1 MTASS
6 AHLSVSMPGARD
18 GATPVVLLHGSGGTE
33 QDLIPLG
40 RTLMPHSTLLAIRG
54 GLKWENGFA
63 CFRRFEDRRVDEVD
77 LRARAVVLAKFIA
90 EISGPES
97 ASKKPVVIGFSNGAI
112 MAAALVLMHPELFS
126 AAVLFRPL
134 PPQSDARDVHMH
146 GMPILILDGE
156 RDRRRMPGD
165 RQRLAERL
173 CQMGA
178 RVTHHV
184 LPVGHSITPEDIAIT
199 EDWLRARDPPA

>member
-6 AHLSVSMPGARD
+6 AHLSVFIPGASD
-18 GATPVVLLHGSGGTE
+18 GAMPVLLLHGSGGTE
-33 QDLIPLG
+33 QDLLPLG
-40 RTLMPHSTLLAIRG
+40 RILMPLAPLIAIRG

-63 CFRRFEDRRVDEVD
+63 FFRRFDDRRVDEVD
-77 LRARAVVLAKFIA
+77 LRARAVVLAEFIA

-97 ASKKPVVIGFSNGAI
+97 SSKKPIVIGFSNGAI
-112 MAAALVLMHPELFS
+112 MAAALVLMRPELFS
-126 AAVLFRPL
+126 AAVLYRPL

-146 GMPILILDGE
+146 AMPILILDGE
-156 RDRRRMPGD
+156 RDRRRMRGD
-165 RQRLAERL
+165 GRRLAERF